1 MTDTNS
7 PYWFTSKNALSD
19 SESDEDVH
27 SDVHSDAESVS
38 SENSDIEQDND
49 LLKKIDQKIILKF
62 MKEGKTS
69 RTYIIGIHSYFKSE
83 EDTNKFMKNLQ
94 KKLGTSYLKK
104 NVDGIP
110 HFGFCGDHID
120 KICEEIIKNNI
131 AKKHDIKK

>member
-1 MTDTNS
+1 MTEINS
-7 PYWFTSKNALSD
+7 TYWFTSKNTLSD
-19 SESDEDVH
+19 SESD
-27 SDVHSDAESVS
+27 AESD
-38 SENSDIEQDND
+38 SESIASDHSDIEQDND

-83 EDTNKFMKNLQ
+83 DDTNKFMKNLQ

-104 NVDGIP
+104 MVDDVP

>member
-1 MTDTNS
+1 MTQTPNINS
-7 PYWFTSKNALSD
+7 PYWFSSKTTQSD
-19 SESDEDVH
+19 SESDAE
-27 SDVHSDAESVS
+27 SDVKSVFS
-38 SENSDIEQDND
+38 QNSDVDQETD

-83 EDTNKFMKNLQ
+83 EDTTKFMKNLQ

-104 NVDGIP
+104 IVEDVP
-110 HFGFCGDHID
+110 HFGFGGEHID
-120 KICEEIIKNNI
+120 KIYDEIIKNNI